1 MNFKTVV
8 LSGMV
13 LATGV
18 ALAAAAPGNCMA
30 RAWALK
36 GSQAVTLVNEWSPDF
51 KEYWDMG
58 VAWYKVTL
66 MKGQEATIWIT
77 GGDTADLLELSAA
90 YDYDAYMG
98 EDDVFP
104 EVYFDWEE
112 FRDGGATRFITLRS
126 EYWGAE
132 DPASVVFYVC
142 IRGTTVGQTCN
153 LYFSNQ
159 IVTFTKEGEEGN
171 PKRLTI
177 TESSQKDSQ
186 SLLEDGAFY
195 YTARMEAGRKY
206 SLRTTGGTAGSPLKI
221 NWEGEAP
228 PTDPD
233 PAYSNDT
240 ANASY
245 LVYPTATKDYTFFI
259 YGAGEQV
266 ANLKYWVY
274 PARAPENH
282 PWVELSDDNGYAASG
297 VPGRVTANDKA
308 DRSYYD
314 DVIDEFL
321 TRIKLAKDER
331 WVFETSG
338 STTNIEM
345 RIYDADGNTLAVNNT
360 LGRGSK
366 DVRAA
371 VAATY
376 DGYYYIGVCNPALA
390 DWDASPT
397 EPTVTVFARNAN
409 EFNGE
414 NDLDTFDAGDDAWTG
429 ASVLT
434 PIPATSGDKA
444 VSVGVPHGRHV
455 LSGADWYDWYAIPCR
470 SNLTYVLKAAFE
482 EAEVTD
488 LKLFAKVYRVVNGTL
503 TRFTTGVRGSVTPV
517 EADTGTMQF
526 LFKAES
532 NGMYYIRVNVSEGV
546 GLDYPPHIMYAMV
559 YGDDPLGLVKVNT
572 KGVDGTW
579 YFTDDASALY
589 ANGATVAV
597 PVGTRKIR
605 YSDDAAYTTPAKETL
620 TIESWTA
627 TSNITETT
635 GWYVDVADPADNV
648 RSGATTIAPTAKERK
663 VKRTLWA
670 DKDHADAAD
679 WFKFSAA
686 AGMYYNFR
694 IEDTTGGIPGGD
706 AAFTITDGSGKAL
719 SDEVVEIRRWT
730 AAAGTYYIKVAHA
743 TEPATDTAYRFWYDS
758 ANVGTLAFAST
769 SVNVAESQ
777 PYVDVA
783 VNRSASE
790 GMVRV
795 CFATEALTA
804 EPGKEYYP
812 TNGILEWA
820 NGDQTAKT
828 IRVRLIPDLVDAYDE
843 QKKFKVNIWPVAND
857 GLKVGEYPA
866 TIVGATFATVKI
878 KESTAQNPGTVV
890 ATSPDPLEVVAGE
903 TLKVKFSRVDGSDGA
918 IAVKVKTQ
926 SSTAIMGTDGSADFD
941 YAKATL
947 EWADGETGDKEFE
960 VKTTACTAP
969 GEDKQMRLKL
979 STLATGAYAG
989 NLTPRLAASKI
1000 YIPIRN
1006 PINAGTIVAV
1016 SPDPRQVVAGE
1027 TLKVVFRRTEGS
1039 NGAIAVKVKTQS
1051 STAIM
1056 GTDGSADFDYAKATL
1071 EWADGETGD
1080 KEFEVKTTACK
1091 TFAENKQ
1098 LRLKLSTL
1106 ATGAYAGNLTPKL
1119 AESKIYFTIWNQLA
1133 PASAAGG
1140 PVAKIASGTDA
1151 YGNAIDVDN
1160 PIELVKGVYSNI
1172 KLGAE
1177 TGGATTCKLV
1187 QGELPPGMS
1196 TYKLR
1201 VYGTP
1206 TAAGDYK
1213 ALVQVFNGNVGGTS
1227 IELNFHVADADLAF
1241 GTFSGVLAEDGDPS
1255 LTNRMPRLGSL
1266 SFTASATGS
1275 LSAKVKVGASS
1286 YVFTGSTGYDAVST
1300 NDLPAGIDRYMGVAL
1315 QNVVQLG
1322 SVNYTNLLTLSVAD
1336 GSSTNGAALGT
1347 SAGTVALTLNV
1358 LDGLG
1363 GVQEEI
1369 NYTCDLL
1376 RDNSGLE
1383 VFEAALTGFAG
1394 YYTLALVP
1402 EGVALKDGVPAGNGY
1417 LTVTV
1422 GDDGVAKCAGLLA
1435 DGTEISCSGSVAL
1448 RGDLATPEDCTLLL
1462 PVFQKTSP
1470 YSFGGVAILK
1480 ANGTFDS
1487 RTALEWNKDGKASS
1501 YDRQGFSLSILPTGG
1516 WYDTVKNLQTY
1527 YLNREFTVEAEPV
1540 TGLPA
1545 DMLPSGNYTIDS
1557 TPHGVAAQIDINNLV
1572 LPSRTLVMDEKHSS
1586 LIDFAASINPWKVKM
1601 SFTRATGIVTGT
1613 FQAFSITS
1621 TKSTSIG
1628 TFNHHGVLLMNRDD
1642 ASPLDT
1648 DVWTAGFGLM
1658 PVTSYW
1664 TLSIPFN
1671 IRSIAVDPDW
1681 SEVSVPGDD

>member
-1 MNFKTVV
+1 MNFKTFV
-8 LSGMV
+8 LTGTV
-13 LATGV
+13 LAAGV

-30 RAWALK
+30 RAWPLK
-36 GSQAVTLVNEWSPDF
+36 VSQAVTLVNEWDPDL
-51 KEYWDMG
+51 KEHWDMG

-77 GGDTADLLELSAA
+77 GGDTASLLEFSAD
-90 YDYDAYMG
+90 YDYNAYMG
-98 EDDVFP
+98 DDDIFP
-104 EVYFDWEE
+104 EAAFDWEY
-112 FRDGGATRFITLRS
+112 RDGGATRILTLRS

-142 IRGTTVGQTCN
+142 IRGTAIGQTCN
-153 LYFSNQ
+153 LYYANQ

-177 TESSQKDSQ
+177 TEASQKDSQ
-186 SLLEDGAFY
+186 SLIDGTFY
-195 YTARMEAGRKY
+195 YTARLEAGRKY
-206 SLRTTGGTAGSPLKI
+206 SLRTTGGTASLPLKI
-221 NWEGEAP
+221 YWEGDIP
-228 PTDPD
+228 PNDPD

-240 ANASY
+240 ANASL
-245 LVYPTATKDYTFFI
+245 LVYPVATKDYTFFVG
-259 YGAGEQV
+259 GADEQV
-266 ANLKYWVY
+266 ANLKYWAY

-282 PWVELSDDNGYAASG
+282 PWVELSEDNGYAASG

-338 STTNIEM
+338 SISNIEM
-345 RIYDADGNTLAVNNT
+345 RIYDADGNTLAVNKT
-360 LGRGSK
+360 LGKGSK

-397 EPTVTVFARNAN
+397 EPTVTVFARNAD

-414 NDLDTFDAGDDAWTG
+414 NDLDLFDAGDDVWTG

-434 PIPATSGDKA
+434 PIPATSGDLA

-470 SNLTYVLKAAFE
+470 SNLTYVIKAAFE
-482 EAEVTD
+482 DAEVTD
-488 LKLFAKVYRVVNGTL
+488 LKLFAKVYRVVNGSL

-546 GLDYPPHIMYAMV
+546 GLDYPPHTMYAMV

-620 TIESWTA
+620 TIENWKA

-635 GWYVDVADPADNV
+635 GWYVDIADPADNA
-648 RSGATTIAPTAKERK
+648 RSGAATIAPTAKERK

-686 AGMYYNFR
+686 AGVYYNFW
-694 IEDTTGGIPGGD
+694 IEDTTGGNPGGD
-706 AAFTITDGSGKAL
+706 AAFTITDGSGNAL
-719 SDEVVEIRRWT
+719 SDEVLEIRRWT
-730 AAAGTYYIKVAHA
+730 AKAGTYYIKVAHA
-743 TEPATDTAYRFWYDS
+743 AEPAMDTAYRFWYDS

-777 PYVDVA
+777 PYVDVV

-866 TIVGATFATVKI
+866 TIAGATFATVKI

-903 TLKVKFSRVDGSDGA
+903 TLKVKFSRVDGSD
-918 IAVKVKTQ
+918 
-926 SSTAIMGTDGSADFD
+926 
-941 YAKATL
+941 
-947 EWADGETGDKEFE
+947 
-960 VKTTACTAP
+960 
-969 GEDKQMRLKL
+969 
-979 STLATGAYAG
+979 
-989 NLTPRLAASKI
+989 
-1000 YIPIRN
+1000 
-1006 PINAGTIVAV
+1006 
-1016 SPDPRQVVAGE
+1016 
-1027 TLKVVFRRTEGS
+1027 
-1039 NGAIAVKVKTQS
+1039 GAIAVKVKTQS

-1527 YLNREFTVEAEPV
+1527 YLNREFTVEVEPV

-1658 PVTSYW
+1658 PVTTYW